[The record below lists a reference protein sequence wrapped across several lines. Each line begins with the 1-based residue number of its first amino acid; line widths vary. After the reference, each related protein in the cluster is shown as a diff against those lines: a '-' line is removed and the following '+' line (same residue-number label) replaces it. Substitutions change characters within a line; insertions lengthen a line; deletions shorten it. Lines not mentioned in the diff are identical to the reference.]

1 MKYIC
6 VVLNTKEVT
15 MKTIEELRQGSIYL
29 TMSIEDEENLSK
41 LVVYGRQLFK
51 EIKTNNRTNR

>member
-1 MKYIC
+1 M
-6 VVLNTKEVT
+6 LNTKEVT